1 VTIQKQRVD
10 LADFISEHRSDYN
23 TPLEKDLILEWK
35 CRPDVPAIL
44 SDRMKLKQILTNLIN
59 NAIKFTEHGSVTI
72 SIRILDDG
80 PTLELDVADTGSGI
94 PDDQLPFV
102 FDKFRQIDST
112 TTRNYSGAGLGLY
125 IVKNFVELFGGTIS
139 VESKVGAGSRFN
151 VRLPTT
157 LVNTVTQADCL

>member
-1 VTIQKQRVD
+1 
-10 LADFISEHRSDYN
+10 
-23 TPLEKDLILEWK
+23 
-35 CRPDVPAIL
+35 
-44 SDRMKLKQILTNLIN
+44 MKLKQILTNLIN